1 MVGDAEVIRRIYMV
15 FQDRNWT
22 ARPWVI
28 SNERIFAGK
37 EKFEITFD
45 AKGTF
50 DAEPFHFEA
59 ILSGDNDG
67 TISYEIDGSTDAPFI
82 RNRLGLCV
90 LHPMSAA
97 GSACIIESTT
107 GDTLE
112 TAFPID
118 ISPNQPFVDVRAI
131 THEFTPGAWA
141 STRLTGESFEMEDH
155 RNWSDASFKTYCTPI
170 SLPFPVTVQPEESI
184 WQSVTVAVD
193 IEDITPGEALQTPTI
208 SVSTDANP
216 RPLPRIGLQLPTDEP
231 AWSASTIELLQSMGL
246 AHLRVDVQA
255 ADPQAPGQVSEGAAR
270 ADSIGARLVV
280 AVFAHD
286 PAELARLA
294 TAVAH
299 VQVDTWLIF
308 DAEAKVTGPE
318 LTAAARS
325 ALGPTARIGGGTNLY
340 FTELNRQPPD
350 MSALDVVAFSMN
362 PQVHATDNLSVVQN
376 LAAQAEVARNA
387 ARLAGITAIQVG
399 PVTLRPRFNPN
410 ATEPDLDHSNTPLP
424 ANVDARQLSRLG
436 ANWTLGSLKYL
447 AETGAVEAITYF
459 ETSGWRGVVERE
471 SGSPQPAD
479 FPSSPGQPFPVLS
492 ALAAVQGFTSVR
504 TVTSNVPTQVD
515 ALLLEGPEGV
525 QRLLVV
531 SFSDQ
536 PVTVRIE
543 GLPDLP
549 TQLELEPFGL
559 EVVDSRRKQG

>member
-67 TISYEIDGSTDAPFI
+67 TISYEIDGSTGAPFI

>member
-471 SGSPQPAD
+471 RGSPQPAD

-504 TVTSNVPTQVD
+504 TVTSNVPTHVD

-559 EVVDSRRKQG
+559 EVVDNRRKQG